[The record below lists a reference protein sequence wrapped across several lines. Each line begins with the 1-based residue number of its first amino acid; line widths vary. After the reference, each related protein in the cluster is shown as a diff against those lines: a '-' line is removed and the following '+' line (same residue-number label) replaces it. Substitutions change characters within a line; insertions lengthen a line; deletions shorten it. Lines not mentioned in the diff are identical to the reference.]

1 MNLILRLLRV
11 FLVALFKPRIGLFD
25 VSELGFRVLPTDLD
39 INLHMTNA
47 RYLSIMDL
55 GRTDLL
61 ICAGLLGLVKRQRW
75 MPVVGSIDI
84 TFRRPLAPFQRFV
97 IKTRLLCWDEKW
109 LYMEQRLESDSGVHA
124 IATVRGLFVGRD
136 GSVPTHKVLEL
147 IGYEGDSP
155 PFPKHVHRPTL
166 RETAGSCL
174 RSAS

>member
-1 MNLILRLLRV
+1 VNLILRMLRV
-11 FLVALFKPRIGLFD
+11 FVVALFKPRIGLFG

-75 MPVVGSIDI
+75 MPVVGSIGI
-84 TFRRPLAPFQRFV
+84 TFRRPLHPFQRFV

-124 IATVRGLFVGRD
+124 FATVRGLFVGRD
-136 GSVPTHKVLEL
+136 GTVPTQQVLDL
-147 IGYEGDSP
+147 IGHKGDSP
-155 PFPKHVHRPTL
+155 PFPEHLHRSPL
-166 RETAGSCL
+166 RQTPGACL
-174 RSAS
+174 RSAG